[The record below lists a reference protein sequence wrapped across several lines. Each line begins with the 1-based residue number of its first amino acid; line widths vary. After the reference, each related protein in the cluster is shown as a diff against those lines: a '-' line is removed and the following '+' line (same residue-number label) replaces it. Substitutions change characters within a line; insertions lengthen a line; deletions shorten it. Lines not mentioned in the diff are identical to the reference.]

1 MELRPYQVDAIGEL
15 RSVFEKASR
24 VILTLPTG
32 AGKTVVFTE
41 LVNQALQKD
50 LFARALIL
58 TDRVELL
65 GQAGGTLGKSGI
77 PWSPIK
83 PKMEP
88 DLRTR
93 CHVAMVETFARRAER
108 YADLMQTY
116 DIIIIDEAHRGNF
129 KKLFQ
134 YFPEKCLVVG
144 ATATPVA
151 SDRKDPL
158 KNYYGSIVC
167 PIQIPELVEQ
177 GYLVPAVTY
186 SAKIDRSMLRVKM
199 GEYTDESMMDMF
211 DKREVYDGVVNKY
224 RQFANGRKAICFN
237 VNIQHSQ
244 RMVTNFRHAGITA
257 EHVDGTTPALIREQ
271 ILADFKAGN
280 FQVLCNVGIVTTGY
294 DEPSVSCIIVNRV
307 TKSTPLWLQMCGRGS
322 RIHAASGKKN
332 FVLLDMGENYKELG
346 MWEDYR
352 DWKKEFYHPKKAG
365 EGIAPTK
372 TCPGCSAIVRAA
384 ETECPQCGF
393 DFIGSKEV
401 EEQREVEFEL
411 IKPKVVEKPSKIPIP
426 PKVLWP
432 TLSIHELAAIIK
444 SGTSNSLWVSYVIRD
459 RTSSRSEF
467 YAELRMY
474 QMLMHPKVKPGFVWH
489 QSKRFADPNDKD
501 FASHWTD
508 VGQVGH
514 IQDTFQ
520 DTSVQYWN

>member
-411 IKPKVVEKPSKIPIP
+411 IKPKVLPVGKPKVKHRYPSKSE
-426 PKVLWP
+426 WP
-432 TLSIHELAAIIK
+432 FMTVMRLSIEVLEGGNEWWA
-444 SGTSNSLWVSYVIRD
+444 VFVIRD
-459 RTSSRSEF
+459 RAKDTGLDAMEADIKLLGRHLNKPNWWAPSAIKRCREF
-467 YAELRMY
+467 WALPENIGRI
-474 QMLMHPKVKPGFVWH
+474 
-489 QSKRFADPNDKD
+489 
-501 FASHWTD
+501 
-508 VGQVGH
+508 GH